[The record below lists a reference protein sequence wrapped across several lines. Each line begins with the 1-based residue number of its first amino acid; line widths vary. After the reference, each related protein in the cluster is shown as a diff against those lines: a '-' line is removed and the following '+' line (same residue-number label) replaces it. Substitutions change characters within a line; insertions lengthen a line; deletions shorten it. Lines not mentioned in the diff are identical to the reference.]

1 MGSRY
6 GRAKFASGD
15 GVFGVNVKAAH
26 VCTRQETP

>member
-1 MGSRY
+1 M
-6 GRAKFASGD
+6 AKFASGD